1 MPGAYDLAV
10 PTSRR
15 ARIRLLAP
23 ARLGIG
29 MVGLVVLALMAG
41 ACGDDDVNSADTT
54 TSAAEGTPD
63 LAGTNWVIRSPEA
76 DGPAPVLDFGTDGS
90 VSGSTGCNRFAGTFT
105 QDGASLRIELG
116 PLTRAACTSPAL
128 QGQEDRILAALPTVR
143 GVDVEGG
150 AITLV
155 DADDKD
161 LLRYDPVS
169 SDLEGTSWRVTGVN
183 RNGGVETSA
192 LTEKL
197 TAEFAS
203 GGKVSGN
210 GGCNNFN
217 GTYVVDGSSITIS
230 DVASTMMGCEQ
241 DVMDLEQAY
250 LAALERATTFTVSGD
265 TLELR
270 DDTGALQVSLRA
282 AP

>member
-1 MPGAYDLAV
+1 M
-10 PTSRR
+10 
-15 ARIRLLAP
+15 
-23 ARLGIG
+23 
-29 MVGLVVLALMAG
+29 
-41 ACGDDDVNSADTT
+41 NSGGTT
-54 TSAAEGTPD
+54 TSAAAGVPD

-76 DGPAPVLDFGTDGS
+76 DGPAPVLDFGTDGAM
-90 VSGSTGCNRFAGTFT
+90 SGSTGCNRFAGTFT
-105 QDGASLRIELG
+105 QDGAALRIELG
-116 PLTRAACTSPAL
+116 PMTRAACTSPAL
-128 QGQEDRILAALPTVR
+128 QKQEDRILAALPTVR
-143 GVDVEGG
+143 GVDMEGG

-169 SDLEGTSWRVTGVN
+169 SDLAGTSWRVTGVN
-183 RNGGVETSA
+183 QNGGVQTSA

-197 TAEFAS
+197 TAEFGAD
-203 GGKVSGN
+203 GALTGN

-217 GTYVVDGSSITIS
+217 GTYVVDGSAITIS

-241 DVMDLEQAY
+241 DVMDQEQEY
-250 LAALERATTFTVSGD
+250 LAALQRATTFTRSGD

-270 DDTGALQVSLRA
+270 DGTGALQVSLRA

>member
-1 MPGAYDLAV
+1 M
-10 PTSRR
+10 
-15 ARIRLLAP
+15 
-23 ARLGIG
+23 
-29 MVGLVVLALMAG
+29 
-41 ACGDDDVNSADTT
+41 NSGGTT
-54 TSAAEGTPD
+54 TSAVQETPD

-76 DGPAPVLDFGTDGS
+76 GGPAPVLDFGTDGS

-105 QDGASLRIELG
+105 QDGAALRIELG

-128 QGQEDRILAALPTVR
+128 QDQEDRILAALPTVR
-143 GVDVEGG
+143 GVDMEGG
-150 AITLV
+150 VITLV

-169 SDLEGTSWRVTGVN
+169 SDLAGTSWGVTGVN

-192 LTEKL
+192 LTEQL
-197 TAEFAS
+197 TAVFGAD
-203 GGKVSGN
+203 GALSGN

-217 GTYVVDGSSITIS
+217 GTYAVDGSSITIT
-230 DVASTMMGCEQ
+230 DVSSTMMGCEQ
-241 DVMDLEQAY
+241 DVLDLEQAY
-250 LAALERATTFTVSGD
+250 LAALERATTATVSGD

-270 DDTGALQVSLRA
+270 DDSGALQVSLRS